1 MSALKR
7 QDRMRNDGTGASMLF
22 KTMETG
28 AVTEEECTDMCSIDD
43 L

>member
-1 MSALKR
+1 
-7 QDRMRNDGTGASMLF
+7 MLF

-43 L
+43 LWN